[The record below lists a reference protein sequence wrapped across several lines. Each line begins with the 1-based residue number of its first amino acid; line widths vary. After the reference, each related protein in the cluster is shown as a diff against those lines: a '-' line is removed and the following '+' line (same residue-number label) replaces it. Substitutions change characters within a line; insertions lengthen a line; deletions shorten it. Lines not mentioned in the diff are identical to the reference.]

1 MSDLKINN
9 ITDRTGDSGPVI
21 AGVSTVSSTGA
32 FTVPVGPTE
41 YRGGRG
47 RVVIT
52 GGFSPTLQTSMDRF
66 EIATTGNA
74 VDFGNMSIDNAQS
87 AMVASSTRGVIG
99 GYRTN
104 TPSSDTETNDM
115 KYFTFSS
122 QGGVSDFGDLILT
135 SKMRQ
140 GGGNNIRGI
149 FYSGSV
155 PQARNN
161 IEYIT
166 IATTGDATDFGDM
179 TANSGGGAGDAGR
192 INVSSPIRGVF
203 GIDAPGTNNTLE
215 FVTIATRG
223 SAAKFGELRG
233 HRMGETC
240 GSSNATRGL
249 FAGGY
254 NSPTTV
260 DSIHYITIASEGNG
274 VDFGNLVNKG
284 NQAASAASSSRM
296 VVMGIAAPAG
306 GIGNTI
312 QYITITTLGNAT
324 DFGDLTVNRAQAGAN
339 SDVHGGLG

>member
-1 MSDLKINN
+1 MSDFRIDKITNRVGDAGTQ
-9 ITDRTGDSGPVI
+9 ICGVTTFTGTSGMQL
-21 AGVSTVSSTGA
+21 
-32 FTVPVGPTE
+32 PVGPTE

-74 VDFGNMSIDNAQS
+74 VDFGNMSRDNAQS

-104 TPSSDTETNDM
+104 TPSNDSETNDM

-122 QGGVSDFGDLILT
+122 GGGVSDFGDMT
-135 SKMRQ
+135 VTYKNRQ
-140 GGGNNIRGI
+140 GSGNSVRGI
-149 FYSGSV
+149 FYGGSV
-155 PQARNN
+155 PQSRNV
-161 IEYIT
+161 IDYIT
-166 IATTGDATDFGDM
+166 IATAGDATDFGD
-179 TANSGGGAGDAGR
+179 TAANNGQGPGDAGR
-192 INVSSPIRGVF
+192 TNVASTTRGVF
-203 GIDAPGTNNTLE
+203 GHDAPGSNNTLE

-223 SAAKFGELRG
+223 NGTRFGELRSY
-233 HRMGETC
+233 RMGETS
-240 GSSNATRGL
+240 GSSNSTRGV

-254 NSPTTV
+254 NQPTTT
-260 DSIHYITIASEGNG
+260 DDMHYITIASEGNG

-284 NQAASAASSSRM
+284 NQAASAASSTRM
-296 VVMGIAAPAG
+296 VIMGIAAPAG

>member
-1 MSDLKINN
+1 MSDLRINN
-9 ITDRTGDSGPVI
+9 ITDRTGNAGPII
-21 AGVSTVSSTGA
+21 AGVSTVSTTGA
-32 FTVPVGPTE
+32 FTVPVGSTE
-41 YRGGRG
+41 MRGGRG

-52 GGFSPTLQTSMDRF
+52 GGFGPSIQTSMDTF

-74 VDFGNMSIDNAQS
+74 VNFGNMSRDNAQS

-104 TPSSDTETNDM
+104 TPSPDSTTEDM

-122 QGGVSDFGDLILT
+122 GGGVSDFGDMT
-135 SKMRQ
+135 VSYKNRQ
-140 GGGNNIRGI
+140 GSGNSVRGL
-149 FYSGSV
+149 FYGGSV
-155 PQARNN
+155 PQSRNV
-161 IEYIT
+161 IDYIT
-166 IATTGDATDFGDM
+166 IATTGNSSDFGD
-179 TANSGGGAGDAGR
+179 TAANHGQGPGDAGR
-192 INVSSPIRGVF
+192 TNVASPTRGVF
-203 GIDAPGTNNTLE
+203 GHDAPGSNNTLE

-223 SAAKFGELRG
+223 NGTRFGELRG

-284 NQAASAASSSRM
+284 NQAASAASSTRM
-296 VVMGIAAPAG
+296 VIMGIAAPAG
-306 GIGNTI
+306 GIGNSI
-312 QYITITTLGNAT
+312 QYVTITTLGNAV